1 MLVGAQV
8 NPPLVGL
15 MIAPAGA
22 PGSKL
27 KVRILVGLSGSVA
40 EFVTLNSDPAKATWS
55 AIDAN
60 SGGLFT
66 SSTTTVKLTK
76 ALSGG
81 VPSSAT
87 LTTIIFVL
95 GPCASVGVQVK
106 TPVFGF
112 RLTPVGADA
121 KLNVSRLAGRSASV
135 AAIVTIS
142 VLSSAI
148 L

>member
-1 MLVGAQV
+1 
-8 NPPLVGL
+8 

-40 EFVTLNSDPAKATWS
+40 EFVTLNSIPAEATWS

-76 ALSGG
+76 SLSAG

-95 GPCASVGVQVK
+95 GPCASDGVQVK
-106 TPVFGF
+106 TPVFKF

-121 KLNVSRLAGRSASV
+121 KLNVSRLAGMSASV
-135 AAIVTIS
+135 AGIVTTS